1 MGRMARVFN
10 KRAWLALP
18 FLFLFGSVSLRA
30 QEARKQE
37 LGVWIGA
44 SNPAPN
50 SALSGMLD
58 STIGG
63 GMFYRIQWPWILHTE
78 LGFSYAVYQSRTTQT
93 LSVMPAYAAIAY
105 QLPLPF
111 RIQIFLKAGGGGAY
125 LTVRPTNQSGWD
137 PLYFLGTEFSILAGR
152 RLRLGLRLDYNII
165 SEQYSKPPIEAQ
177 YPYLFSSSDPRYQ
190 NTNYFKMTNG
200 SFFHFGIMISFY
212 M

>member
-1 MGRMARVFN
+1 MVGIAI
-10 KRAWLALP
+10 
-18 FLFLFGSVSLRA
+18 SVSFWFRF
-30 QEARKQE
+30 
-37 LGVWIGA
+37 
-44 SNPAPN
+44 P
-50 SALSGMLD
+50 SGTGSPETGTGCLDWRVQSGSQFSSFRNAGFNDRRGHVLQDSMALD
-58 STIGG
+58 S
-63 GMFYRIQWPWILHTE
+63 HTE